1 MVFLLP
7 TYKTGRYFFVVLRWS
22 MAYGF
27 GGGRRF
33 TGIKS
38 CGGGRLAIGDGEL
51 SEELLAAAYVGGGL
65 RVRGCQRG
73 CGGMCGGS
81 LVPCGL
87 KKRQPPVVERLP

>member
-1 MVFLLP
+1 MVDGLWF
-7 TYKTGRYFFVVLRWS
+7 W
-22 MAYGF
+22 A
-27 GGGRRF
+27 GRRF

-73 CGGMCGGS
+73 YGWMCGGS

-87 KKRQPPVVERLP
+87 KKTATSCGGEVAVKVCGH